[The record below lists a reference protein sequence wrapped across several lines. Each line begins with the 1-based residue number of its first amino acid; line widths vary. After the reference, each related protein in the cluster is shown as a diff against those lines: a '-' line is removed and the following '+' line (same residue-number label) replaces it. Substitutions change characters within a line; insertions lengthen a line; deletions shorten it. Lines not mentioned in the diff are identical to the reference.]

1 MNLPVHDIIS
11 VTDKVCNQATQ
22 QRHAFETTSFFHKE
36 ANLISTFYQFCRS
49 EHLHR
54 QQKRDMHT
62 QYFE

>member
-1 MNLPVHDIIS
+1 MNLPVQDIIS

-22 QRHAFETTSFFHKE
+22 QRHAFITTFFHKE
-36 ANLISTFYQFCRS
+36 ANLISAFYQFCCS

-54 QQKRDMHT
+54 QQKRDMYT